1 MKLIDICGLA
11 IIPAKTDST
20 RLKKKNLRVIAGKTL
35 VEHAMDYALN
45 SELIKYIIVT
55 SESDEVREI
64 LRKMD
69 DWPVLWAQGLVL
81 LYDRKRS
88 YMGEREVADVY
99 VNVLDEMMGYGD
111 EDILD
116 EISHVIGIQPDHPDR
131 QTTADELLEY
141 AVVNKYDD
149 LVTVDSS
156 GTRNGAVRVTKKE
169 LVESGMM
176 SRRIGSYLDDCT
188 NIHSEEDLKQAEE
201 NIESRK

>member
-35 VEHAMDYALN
+35 VEHALDYAEN
-45 SELIKYIIVT
+45 SDLIKYIVVT
-55 SESDEVREI
+55 TESDEVRE
-64 LRKMD
+64 LTEKYEN
-69 DWPVLWAQGLVL
+69 VLVF
-81 LYDRKRS
+81 DRDES

-99 VNVLDEMMGYGD
+99 VNVVHEIKHSFPN
-111 EDILD
+111 ILE
-116 EISHVIGIQPDHPDR
+116 EISHVVGIQPDHPDR
-131 QTTADELLEY
+131 QTTVDELLKY

-169 LVESGMM
+169 FVESGMM

>member
-1 MKLIDICGLA
+1 MKLIDICALA

-35 VEHAMDYALN
+35 VEHAIDYAKN

-55 SESDEVREI
+55 SESDEVWK
-64 LRKMD
+64 LTQKYD
-69 DWPVLWAQGLVL
+69 DIIFYGRVPN
-81 LYDRKRS
+81 

-99 VNVLDEMMGYGD
+99 VNIIQN
-111 EDILD
+111 DIPQDFDNQKIID
-116 EISHVIGIQPDHPDR
+116 EISHVVGVQPDHPDR

-169 LVESGMM
+169 FVESGMM

-188 NIHSEEDLKQAEE
+188 NIHSEEDLKQAEK
-201 NIESRK
+201 NIESKK

>member
-35 VEHAMDYALN
+35 VEHAIDYAKN

-55 SESDEVREI
+55 SESDEVWK
-64 LRKMD
+64 LTQKYD
-69 DWPVLWAQGLVL
+69 DIIFYGRVPN
-81 LYDRKRS
+81 

-99 VNVLDEMMGYGD
+99 VNIIQN
-111 EDILD
+111 DIPQDFDNQKIID
-116 EISHVIGIQPDHPDR
+116 EISHVVGVQPDHPDR

-169 LVESGMM
+169 FVESGMM

-188 NIHSEEDLKQAEE
+188 NIHSEEDLKQAEK
-201 NIESRK
+201 NIQNGK